1 MNTKEILTIVALAT
15 LGLCL
20 LCSLAKAA
28 MKGDKGKKHCD
39 KACGAFVFLAIVL
52 LAVSQLLGD
61 ENEKY
66 DQPCSCYS
74 ASNQKPTGQDNCD
87 NNQDCNNPTG
97 YCRSNSGWSTPCG
110 GENEKYAATK
120 NVNMACSQK
129 QEASVAIQNF
139 PGIRGDDTQ
148 NIPPVIQEAIT
159 LKNGCFSPIDMS
171 KYNCSTLDADGGNC
185 WILYDFIDPKTGKR
199 GRATYK
205 TGSTAPPHHGPKPHP
220 PHHGPAPRPHKKH
233 HKKHH
238 HKKKGVWCDEWNTG
252 NCMEQLNLEDC
263 LHMAD
268 KDSDNNCTRQSQG
281 WSDLECNMCNNGR
294 NSDGSINKQILCGG
308 CPPE

>member
-1 MNTKEILTIVALAT
+1 MNTKEILSIVALAA

-39 KACGAFVFLAIVL
+39 KACGAFVFLAIIL
-52 LAVSQLLGD
+52 LAVSQLLG
-61 ENEKY
+61 EEKEKY
-66 DQPCSCYS
+66 H
-74 ASNQKPTGQDNCD
+74 
-87 NNQDCNNPTG
+87 
-97 YCRSNSGWSTPCG
+97 
-110 GENEKYAATK
+110 ATK

-148 NIPPVIQEAIT
+148 NIPPVMQEAIT

-171 KYNCSTLDADGGNC
+171 KYNCSTLDASADGGNC

-220 PHHGPAPRPHKKH
+220 PHHGPKPHPPHHGPKPHPPHHGPAPRP

-281 WSDLECNMCNNGR
+281 WSDHECNMCNNGR